1 MKNFKIQIA
10 IISAVAVGALAMLYV
25 QQQTLKD
32 LRQQNEELK
41 QQAAQIA
48 PLQEQLASATN
59 ATSAVASLQEGQ
71 MRELARLRNEVA
83 RLHGQTNEL
92 AKAKQE
98 IQTLAQRVAAEAEAR
113 KNAVAVADAAQ
124 AANQKIQADAQAEA
138 QRQNNMNACI
148 NNLRL
153 IDSAK
158 QQWALEYRKQSTDTP
173 TMEDIRKY
181 MGQWMNGEIPV
192 CPDGGVYTVR
202 TVGEKPTC
210 SNPWHVLP

>member
-41 QQAAQIA
+41 QQATQIA
-48 PLQEQLASATN
+48 PLQEQLAGATN
-59 ATSAVASLQEGQ
+59 ATSAVASLQEEQ
-71 MRELARLRNEVA
+71 KRELARLRNEVS

-98 IQTLAQRVAAEAEAR
+98 IQTLAQRVASEAEAR
-113 KNAVAVADAAQ
+113 KGAVEEAQ
-124 AANQKIQADAQAEA
+124 AANQKIQAAAQAEA
-138 QRQNNMNACI
+138 QRMQNNMNACI

-158 QQWALEYRKQSTDTP
+158 QQWALEARKQNTDTP
-173 TMEDIRKY
+173 TVDDLKPYLGRGPNAQM
-181 MGQWMNGEIPV
+181 PA
-192 CPDGGVYTVR
+192 CPDGGVYTFG
-202 TVGEKPTC
+202 TVGQKPTC
-210 SNPWHVLP
+210 SIAGHVLP